1 MRRLRKFIKLSTR
14 RKLLLVEATLLL
26 AAVRAGLFLF
36 AFGKMR
42 RMLSHFAR
50 FGDKKKIPPKSKIDD
65 IVWALGA
72 AGRAFPPIGTC
83 LSQALA
89 GHAWLGSKGYSTD
102 LRIGANHD
110 SGGKFSAHAWLQR
123 GDTVVMGYIGR
134 EHDRYT
140 PFTPMR
146 GLEPL

>member
-1 MRRLRKFIKLSTR
+1 MRRLRKFIKLSAR
-14 RKLLLVEATLLL
+14 RKLLLVEATVLL
-26 AAVRAGLFLF
+26 AGVRGGLSLF
-36 AFGKMR
+36 AFGTLR
-42 RMLSHFAR
+42 RVLSNLAR
-50 FGDKKKIPPKSKIDD
+50 FGNSKQVPPKSEVDD
-65 IVWALGA
+65 VVWALGA
-72 AGRAFPPIGTC
+72 AGRAFPAIGTC

-110 SGGKFSAHAWLQR
+110 SRGKFSAHAWLQR

-140 PFTPMR
+140 PFTAMR